1 MILEEF
7 LGIFI
12 SLLSTCTC
20 TTQSQH
26 ELEGGNSP
34 QQQPLET
41 QNEEV
46 SISSQR
52 QLVGIQEDDRSATEE
67 TQEIEQQ
74 WDEQWDKID
83 TEYEPD
89 YASLG
94 DELKVNSNLR
104 QSLQKS
110 LLANLG
116 ITCAAFLLA
125 MLSMGLVYFELT
137 RQHVCSSNS
146 TFFGTSQWA
155 LISDEIED
163 ASLHL
168 WFPATLALLFGWKE
182 FKEHYLSTFYIACAF
197 GATLTI
203 YKCYLFIFHLY
214 MTKSGLVEIGDAMI
228 MIAIICNS
236 FVVARN
242 FCRSHPRPIHRRFH
256 IFAVII
262 GQFII
267 GVAFAWIFRYVLAIH
282 IKGAIELDS
291 FIHSTH
297 FPVKLHLID

>member
-1 MILEEF
+1 M
-7 LGIFI
+7 
-12 SLLSTCTC
+12 
-20 TTQSQH
+20 
-26 ELEGGNSP
+26 
-34 QQQPLET
+34 
-41 QNEEV
+41 
-46 SISSQR
+46 
-52 QLVGIQEDDRSATEE
+52 VGIQEDDRSATEE
-67 TQEIEQQ
+67 TQEIEQ

-168 WFPATLALLFGWKE
+168 WFPATLALLFGWKK

-267 GVAFAWIFRYVLAIH
+267 GVGLAWIFRYVLAIH
-282 IKGAIELDS
+282 IKGENELDS